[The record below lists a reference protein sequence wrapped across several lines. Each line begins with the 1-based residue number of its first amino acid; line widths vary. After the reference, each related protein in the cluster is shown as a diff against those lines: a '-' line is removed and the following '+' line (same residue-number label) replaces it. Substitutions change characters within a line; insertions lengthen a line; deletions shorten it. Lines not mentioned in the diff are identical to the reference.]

1 MHCMSYFFELCLSFA
16 KQLLKQF
23 ADAVPNDR
31 GLFVFA
37 DGSKSSIDMAFKQA
51 ALLINANMIF
61 EDV

>member
-1 MHCMSYFFELCLSFA
+1 
-16 KQLLKQF
+16 LLKQF